1 MKRRSIGRLLAALLL
16 VGFLENWRIPLW
28 ALRVR
33 DPVGLLVGV
42 TWLALLAASV
52 VGLWSV
58 RRWGAYSLLVLAPF
72 STVMLATP
80 LLPAMHLVGLK
91 GPLAL
96 ALWNLVALVGAVVAL
111 RAADHPDR
119 REQAA

>member
-1 MKRRSIGRLLAALLL
+1 GRLLAVLLL
-16 VGFLENWRIPLW
+16 IGLLDNWRIPIW
-28 ALRVR
+28 ALRVQ

-42 TWLALLAASV
+42 TWLALLVASV
-52 VGLWSV
+52 VGLWRV
-58 RRWGAYSLLVLAPF
+58 QRRGAYSLLVLAPF
-72 STVMLATP
+72 STVLLATP

-111 RAADHPDR
+111 RAADHPER
-119 REQAA
+119 RDAGSLTSA